1 MRWSCLSVPDASFVD
16 KNSQRIDPRQA
27 INYLHHAR
35 YAITVVHS
43 RRLVRVVST
52 HRDLCLRPHTVPL
65 IPCLSCQYDYPTYC
79 DLPYL
84 QQYLLPVVYALDV
97 HLHTLD
103 NAHIL
108 AHTTHP
114 HHEQSDFAFYAS
126 DRVP

>member
-1 MRWSCLSVPDASFVD
+1 MSFVD
-16 KNSQRIDPRQA
+16 KNSQRTDPRQA

-103 NAHIL
+103 NVRIV
-108 AHTTHP
+108 AHTMHP
-114 HHEQSDFAFYAS
+114 HHEQSDYAFYAS